1 MEFPIEIGFGEFR
14 LNAHIIFETSAFI
27 IGFRYFLFLKRKR
40 SDPISESNRVWI
52 IIGAA
57 FGAFLFSRLLGS
69 LENPDAWG
77 RADYPWLYFY
87 SSKTIVGGLLGGL
100 FVVEITK
107 YFLNEKSSSGDLFTF
122 PLILAMILGRIGCFT
137 SGVHEPTFGIEST
150 LPFAMDLGDGLMRH
164 PVALY
169 EIIFLVILWI
179 FLYLLEKN
187 NKFENGIRFKFFMI
201 AYLIFRFFIDFI
213 KPTHAVLLTLS
224 SIQLAC
230 LGGLI
235 YYARTLL
242 FIFYSPRKL
251 ILHAK

>member
-1 MEFPIEIGFGEFR
+1 MTFPIEIAFGEFSI
-14 LNAHIIFETSAFI
+14 NAHIIFETLAFI
-27 IGFRYFLFLKRKR
+27 IGFQYFMRLKRTH
-40 SDPISESNRVWI
+40 SDPISESNRIWI

-69 LENPDAWG
+69 LENPEAWH
-77 RADYPWLYFY
+77 RSDYPWLYFY

-100 FVVEITK
+100 FTVEVTK

-137 SGVHEPTFGIEST
+137 AGVYEPTFGIESN
-150 LPFAMDLGDGLMRH
+150 LPWAMNLGDGLMRH

-169 EIIFLVILWI
+169 EIIFLVVLWI
-179 FLYLLEKN
+179 FLSQLEKYRQ
-187 NKFENGIRFKFFMI
+187 FEGGIRFKFFMI
-201 AYLIFRFFIDFI
+201 AYLIFRFLLDFI
-213 KPTHAVLLTLS
+213 KPTHAVLLNLS

-230 LGGLI
+230 LGGLL
-235 YYARTLL
+235 YYTRTLF
-242 FIFYSPRKL
+242 FIFYNPRKL